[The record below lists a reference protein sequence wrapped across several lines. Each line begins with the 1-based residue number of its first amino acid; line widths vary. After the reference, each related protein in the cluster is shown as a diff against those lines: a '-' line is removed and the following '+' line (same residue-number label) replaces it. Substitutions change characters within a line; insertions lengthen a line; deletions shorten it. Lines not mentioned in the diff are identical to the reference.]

1 MESKNRG
8 EWRKAAREKFFSD
21 HKSIEDIAKETQITR
36 QSISAYLKKLPGYQQ
51 EWERRKAKNM
61 VARKDYKRQKNREYR
76 AMGAITAETIRRE
89 HDVAAL
95 ILSREKYH

>member
-1 MESKNRG
+1 MESMVRD
-8 EWRKAAREKFFSD
+8 WRAAAREQFFEG
-21 HKSIEDIAKETQITR
+21 HKSIGEIARITGISR
-36 QSISAYLKKLPGYQQ
+36 QSLSGYLKRLPGYKD
-51 EWERRKAKNM
+51 ERDRRKRQNAA
-61 VARKDYKRQKNREYR
+61 ARKEYKREKNREYR

>member
-1 MESKNRG
+1 MESKNMRD
-8 EWRKAAREKFFSD
+8 WRLAAREKFF
-21 HKSIEDIAKETQITR
+21 HGHESIEEIARETQITR
-36 QSISAYLKKLPGYQQ
+36 QSISAYLKKLPGYRQ
-51 EWERRKAKNM
+51 ERERRKAENM

>member
-1 MESKNRG
+1 MESRSRD
-8 EWRKAAREKFFSD
+8 WRAAAREQFFEG
-21 HKSIEDIAKETQITR
+21 HKSIGEIAKATGISR
-36 QSISAYLKKLPGYQQ
+36 QSLSGYLKKLPGYKN
-51 EWERRKAKNM
+51 ERDRRKQQNAA
-61 VARKDYKRQKNREYR
+61 ARREYKREKNREYR

>member
-1 MESKNRG
+1 MESRVVD
-8 EWRKAAREKFFSD
+8 WRADAKEQFFEG
-21 HKSIEDIAKETQITR
+21 HKSIGEIAGNTGISR
-36 QSISAYLKKLPGYQQ
+36 QSVSGYLKRLPGYKD
-51 EWERRKAKNM
+51 ERDRRKRQNAA
-61 VARKDYKRQKNREYR
+61 ARKEYKREKNREYR